1 MRRRNTA
8 PADAATLLSK
18 RRCAIYCRVSG
29 EEGLSQ
35 EFNSLQAQREACEA
49 YGASQRQEG
58 WLMLPDRYDDGGFSG
73 GTIERPALRR
83 LMRDIEAGHVDVV
96 LVYKVDRLSRSLL
109 DFARMIEL
117 FEAHAVAFVSVTQ
130 SFSTT
135 SSMGRLTLNILLS
148 FAQFEREVIG
158 ERIRDKV
165 AASKRKGMWMGGM
178 PPLGYDVR
186 DRRLVVNPGE
196 AELIRHIFQRFA
208 ELRSGTQ
215 LVKELAAAGH
225 RTKTWQTQDG
235 KERSGRPV
243 SKGTLYKLLN
253 NRIYLGE
260 IVHKGSS
267 YPGEHQAI
275 VLRPL
280 WERVHAILAENPTAR
295 GNTTRA
301 RTPALL
307 RGLIR
312 CGAHDC
318 AMGPTFTRKK
328 GRLYRYY
335 LCTHASKHGYYSCP
349 NPSLPAGEVEQAV
362 VDQLRS
368 IFRAPEMLARTFRA
382 AQRQQAD
389 ALDRLRRERAELDA
403 RLRELREMAGRALQ
417 AGSADSGLLRQ
428 ISGDLEAVEQRRAA
442 LDGDLQA
449 LAQPITEREMT
460 AAFTRLD
467 PVWDQLFPAEQE
479 RIARLLLASVTVG
492 SDGLELQIRSEGIG
506 SVAADLAGR
515 AAA

>member
-1 MRRRNTA
+1 MRHRKTA
-8 PADAATLLSK
+8 LDAAMPLRR
-18 RRCAIYCRVSG
+18 RRCAIYCRVSS

-49 YGASQRQEG
+49 YAASQRHEG
-58 WLMLPDRYDDGGFSG
+58 WLVLPDRYDDGGFSG

-83 LMRDIEAGHVDVV
+83 LLRDVQAGQIDIVV
-96 LVYKVDRLSRSLL
+96 VYKVDRLSRSLL
-109 DFARMIEL
+109 DFARIVEL
-117 FEAHAVAFVSVTQ
+117 FEIRETSFVSITQ

-165 AASKRKGMWMGGM
+165 AASKRKGIWMGGM
-178 PPLGYDVR
+178 PPLGYDVH
-186 DRRLVVNPGE
+186 DRRLVVNPAE

-225 RTKTWQTQDG
+225 RTKSWRTQGG
-235 KERSGRPV
+235 KQRSGRPV

-253 NRIYLGE
+253 NRVYLGE

-267 YPGEHQAI
+267 YPGEHRAI
-275 VLRPL
+275 VPRPL
-280 WERVHAILAENPTAR
+280 WDRVHAILAENPTAR

-312 CGAHDC
+312 CGTHDC
-318 AMGPTFTRKK
+318 AMGPTFTRKN

-335 LCTHASKHGYYSCP
+335 LCTHASKHGYDSCP
-349 NPSLPAGEVEQAV
+349 NPSLPAGEVERAV
-362 VDQLRS
+362 VDQLRC

-389 ALDRLRRERAELDA
+389 SLDRLRRESTELDA
-403 RLRELREMAGRALQ
+403 RIRELRDMAARALRV
-417 AGSADSGLLRQ
+417 GSADSGLLRQ
-428 ISGDLEAVEQRRAA
+428 ISGNLEAAEQRRLAI
-442 LDGDLQA
+442 DGDLKA
-449 LAQPITEREMT
+449 LDRPITEREMT

-467 PVWDQLFPAEQE
+467 PVWDQLFPVEQE

-506 SVAADLAGR
+506 TVATDLGGR
-515 AAA
+515 AVA